1 MGSIINLISK
11 TYSYVRGGNTK
22 VVNTI
27 LIGMYRTGTYTS
39 IEMRMFRTSLNTD
52 RIGHTG
58 QFQAISTNT
67 KKKKKKKA
75 FFFFF
80 SFVIFEFL

>member
-39 IEMRMFRTSLNTD
+39 IETLMFRIGLNTD
-52 RIGHTG
+52 RIDHIG
-58 QFQAISTNT
+58 QFWAIPANT
-67 KKKKKKKA
+67 
-75 FFFFF
+75 FFF
-80 SFVIFEFL
+80 IYFLFLVL

>member
-1 MGSIINLISK
+1 MGSIINLISE

-58 QFQAISTNT
+58 QFQAILAGIGRTSRYR
-67 KKKKKKKA
+67 KR

-80 SFVIFEFL
+80 FLVL

>member
-1 MGSIINLISK
+1 MTATHYNHTNIFLWKQIIIFI
-11 TYSYVRGGNTK
+11 K
-22 VVNTI
+22 VVDTV
-27 LIGMYRTGTYTS
+27 LVPAGMYRIGTYTS
-39 IEMRMFRTSLNTD
+39 IKTPTFRTSLNTD

-80 SFVIFEFL
+80 